1 MILIYT
7 IEYLQTVDGIGG
19 IEMIKLISI
28 LNSLTDRFVYLQPPL
43 ERI

>member
-7 IEYLQTVDGIGG
+7 IEYLQTVDRIGG
-19 IEMIKLISI
+19 IEMHKVINI
-28 LNSLTDRFVYLQPPL
+28 LSSLTDRFVYLQPPL